1 MKYKKIENL
10 FDDNFAYDKK
20 HKLNTSPKN
29 LPLDILENIN
39 KGITLEQLNVLDS
52 KGYDIYKY
60 STQITIHCVCK
71 ELTDN
76 NVFFYK
82 SLILNKNKSLGI
94 KWTAVDSEKKENI
107 CKTLEYFG
115 WATIQSSTKFYPTKV
130 VRCSNKEDAKKQCE
144 AYRNII
150 DRMGD
155 NMFYGSYNIYIG
167 EIFNMYFAVIE
178 LFINGIKQENVTP
191 LLEKIL
197 DIDNVAITNKID
209 SIKAE
214 RKRKSDEFHE
224 LYLKEQKEKD
234 ERKKTLIEDTI
245 KKLEN
250 DGYKKANSNELK
262 NGTRFIAIEN
272 RYYEIYLCE
281 YEITTRTC
289 TCISKKD
296 ILNNRE
302 SYETNNAKIYKDK
315 GFEVWVKF

>member
-1 MKYKKIENL
+1 MKYNKIENI
-10 FDDNFAYDKK
+10 FDASFAYDKK

-29 LPLDILENIN
+29 LPLDIIKNIN
-39 KGITLEQLNVLDS
+39 KGITLEQLNNLAS
-52 KGYDIYKY
+52 KEYDIYKY
-60 STQITIHCVCK
+60 STQITIHGICK

-76 NVFFYK
+76 NVFLYK
-82 SLILNKNKSLGI
+82 SLILNKNKSLGV
-94 KWTAVDSEKKENI
+94 KWAAVDAEKKSNI

-115 WATIQSSTKFYPTKV
+115 WSTIQNSTKFYPTKV
-130 VRCSNKEDAKKQCE
+130 VRFSNKEDAKKQC
-144 AYRNII
+144 AVYRNII
-150 DRMGD
+150 DRIGN

-167 EIFNMYFAVIE
+167 EIFSMYFAVIE
-178 LFINGIKQENVTP
+178 LFINGIKQENVSP

-197 DIDNVAITNKID
+197 DMDNETITNKIN
-209 SIKAE
+209 SIEAE

-245 KKLEN
+245 NKLEN

-262 NGTRFIAIEN
+262 EGTRFIVIEN

-281 YEITTRTC
+281 YEITKRTC
-289 TCISKKD
+289 TCLSKKD

-302 SYETNNAKIYKDK
+302 SYETDNAKIYKDK
-315 GFEVWVKF
+315 PFEVWVK

>member
-1 MKYKKIENL
+1 MEYNKIENI
-10 FDDNFAYDKK
+10 FNDSFAYDKK
-20 HKLNTSPKN
+20 HKLNTSPKKI
-29 LPLDILENIN
+29 PLDILENIN
-39 KGITLEQLNVLDS
+39 KGITLEQLNSLDS

-60 STQITIHCVCK
+60 STQITIHGICD

-82 SLILNKNKSLGI
+82 SLILNKNKSLGV
-94 KWTAVDSEKKENI
+94 KWIAVDAEKKSNI

-115 WATIQSSTKFYPTKV
+115 WSKIQSSTKFYPTKV
-130 VRCSNKEDAKKQCE
+130 VRFSNKVDAKKQCE
-144 AYRNII
+144 AYRDII
-150 DRMGD
+150 DRIGN

-167 EIFNMYFAVIE
+167 EIFSMYFAVIE

-197 DIDNVAITNKID
+197 DMDNETITNKIN

-224 LYLKEQKEKD
+224 LYLKEQKEQK
-234 ERKKTLIEDTI
+234 ENREQIVSDTI
-245 KKLEN
+245 NQLVS
-250 DGYKKANSNELK
+250 DGYKKAFSNELK
-262 NGTRFIAIEN
+262 VGTHFKAIEE
-272 RYYEIYLCE
+272 RYDEVYLCE

-289 TCISKKD
+289 TCISKND

-315 GFEVWVKF
+315 GFEVFVK

>member
-1 MKYKKIENL
+1 MEYKKIEKI
-10 FDDNFAYDKK
+10 FDDSFSYDKK

-39 KGITLEQLNVLDS
+39 KGITLEQLNILDS

-60 STQITIHCVCK
+60 STQITIHGICD

-94 KWTAVDSEKKENI
+94 KWTAVDSEKKANI

-115 WATIQSSTKFYPTKV
+115 WSTIQNSTKFYPTKV
-130 VRCSNKEDAKKQCE
+130 VRFSNKEDAKKQCE

-155 NMFYGSYNIYIG
+155 DMFYGSYNIYIG
-167 EIFNMYFAVIE
+167 EIFSMYFAVIE

-197 DIDNVAITNKID
+197 DMDNETITNNINN
-209 SIKAE
+209 IEAE
-214 RKRKSDEFHE
+214 KKRKRDALHD
-224 LYLKEQKEKD
+224 LYLKEQKERD
-234 ERKKTLIEDTI
+234 EKKNTLISDTV

-262 NGTRFIAIEN
+262 EGTRFIAIED
-272 RYYEIYLCE
+272 RCYEIYLCK
-281 YEITTRTC
+281 YEITKRTC
-289 TCISKKD
+289 NCLYKRD

-302 SYETNNAKIYKDK
+302 NYRTDNAKIYKDK
-315 GFEVWVKF
+315 VFEVWVK